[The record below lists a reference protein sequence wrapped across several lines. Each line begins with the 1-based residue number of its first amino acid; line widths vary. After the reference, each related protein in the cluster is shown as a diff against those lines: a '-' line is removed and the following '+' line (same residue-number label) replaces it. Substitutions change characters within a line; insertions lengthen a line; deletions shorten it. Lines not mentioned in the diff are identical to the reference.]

1 MSKPFRRKVC
11 CAMKENV
18 YILLLMLVMVP
29 IAGELKFHP
38 FNDDFR
44 VSFGTT
50 AFFFFLLWIRK
61 IPSYLTGVLVGIV
74 IMVFRIGLDWLFA
87 DGFDFSASYRLHL
100 PAFFFYVTY
109 ASLFSLLRINRH
121 HHLPLLVGLLGTVT
135 ELAANMMELALRSQV
150 LDDVI
155 TLPVVGQIAAIALI
169 RSFFVLS
176 FFNMIQLRQAKWM
189 EEQQRSRH
197 EHTLMLISNLYEES
211 VQLKKTLQHVEEITR
226 DCYDLYRQ
234 LKESAAT
241 GHEVYAQRALR
252 IAGQVH
258 EVKKDNQ
265 RIYAGLSKMISH
277 ENATDYMNMNEL
289 IGIIIRTNEKYAR
302 LLGKEITFVSEVSTT
317 HPFYHIT
324 TTLSLLNN
332 LVTNAVEAIP
342 KQGNITIEV
351 REDWEWIE
359 FRVSDNGEG
368 ITVKDKEL
376 LFKPGFTTKFDSS
389 GKPST
394 GIGLSYVKELVES
407 LHGTIILTENHLPDE
422 TIFVIRMPIS
432 SLIQKG

>member
-1 MSKPFRRKVC
+1 MR
-11 CAMKENV
+11 ENV

-61 IPSYLTGVLVGIV
+61 IPSALNGMMAGIV
-74 IMVFRIGLDWLFA
+74 VVLFRIGLDWLFA
-87 DGFDFSASYRLHL
+87 DGFDISASYRLHL
-100 PAFFFYVTY
+100 PAFFFYLTY
-109 ASLFSLLRINRH
+109 GLMFSLLRINQYH
-121 HHLPLLVGLLGTVT
+121 HRPLLVGLMGTGA
-135 ELAANMMELALRSQV
+135 EIAANMMELALRSPV
-150 LDDVI
+150 LDTVV
-155 TLPVVGQIAAIALI
+155 TLPVMGQIAAIALI

-189 EEQQRSRH
+189 EEQQRIRN
-197 EHTLMLISNLYEES
+197 EHSLMMISNLYEES

-226 DCYDLYRQ
+226 DCYELYRQ
-234 LKESAAT
+234 LKETPAASGT
-241 GHEVYAQRALR
+241 GFAQRALR

-258 EVKKDNQ
+258 EIKKDNQ

-277 ENATDYMNMNEL
+277 ENATDYMNIHDL
-289 IGIIIRTNEKYAR
+289 IEIIVRSNQKYSR
-302 LLGKEITFVSEVSTT
+302 LLGKDVMFVTDISASPTDC
-317 HPFYHIT
+317 HIY

-332 LVTNAVEAIP
+332 LVANAVEAIRE
-342 KQGNITIEV
+342 QGTVSIAV
-351 REDWEWIE
+351 VEDREWIE
-359 FRVSDNGEG
+359 FRVRDDGEG
-368 ITVKDKEL
+368 ISVKDKEL
-376 LFKPGFTTKFDSS
+376 LFKPGFTTKFDFS

-407 LHGTIILTENHLPDE
+407 LHGTIAVEENTDGF
-422 TIFVIRMPIS
+422 TTVFIIRMPVS
-432 SLIQKG
+432 SLVQKG